1 MSVSMT
7 RCGVP
12 GASRHELVPG
22 RRRSCRVEQS
32 RRLAVERRPAGATP
46 GWPPVRRP
54 APSSR
59 CAVVTST
66 RTAQSRRMWPT
77 WGGLSSGFTGTNT
90 PPAIVAP
97 KIVATVSGRLGR

>member
-7 RCGVP
+7 RCGWPRACGEEVVP
-12 GASRHELVPG
+12 ADDRLAGQVAAGSWPSSTTSV
-22 RRRSCRVEQS
+22 RRSGHCAS
-32 RRLAVERRPAGATP
+32 SSASSPRR
-46 GWPPVRRP
+46 W
-54 APSSR
+54 
-59 CAVVTST
+59 AVVTST

-77 WGGLSSGFTGTNT
+77 CGGFSSGLTGTNT